1 MLGVSYDFIYYNV
14 LYTYS
19 CIIFHFQLQKRI
31 RLFYRYTLL
40 LICFTNC
47 LHFDFSSGEQLPN
60 SACWFGAESF
70 VEYAAT
76 EAKVAVYT
84 EDEPNG
90 KWSLVN
96 EIIRRYEYR

>member
-1 MLGVSYDFIYYNV
+1 MNL
-14 LYTYS
+14 
-19 CIIFHFQLQKRI
+19 CIIYILMHNISLPAQRKNPTLLQVHAAVN
-31 RLFYRYTLL
+31 LFYKLL
-40 LICFTNC
+40 TFR
-47 LHFDFSSGEQLPN
+47 FSSGEQLPN
-60 SACWFGAESF
+60 SACWIGAESF